1 MLLLSG
7 ANSKINK
14 DVFVYVKT
22 YLLSLNYLNIF
33 SLFISNCSSYP
44 KEVME
49 LPKMMMF
56 NYSSKVV
63 LVTSRNKIYKQ

>member
-1 MLLLSG
+1 VLLLSG

-22 YLLSLNYLNIF
+22 YLLLNYLNIF
-33 SLFISNCSSYP
+33 SLFINNFSSYP
-44 KEVME
+44 KEVKE
-49 LPKMMMF
+49 LPKIMMF